1 MSFEDARKD
10 CDYPQDGLKDPCS
23 VAVNFMCVRAA
34 EDGNF
39 DGFSLSLTV
48 PGEADADRVFAA
60 LSEGGT
66 VKMPLTKTFWS
77 PRFGMLT
84 DRFGLGWMITVM
96 A

>member
-39 DGFSLSLTV
+39 DGFSLRLLCQAKPMRTNFRSAF
-48 PGEADADRVFAA
+48 GRRHREDAAHQNV
-60 LSEGGT
+60 L
-66 VKMPLTKTFWS
+66 V

-84 DRFGLGWMITVM
+84 DRFGLGWMIAVM